1 MQFLRLDH
9 IAYVVDEFE
18 CSLPIFEKALQVP
31 ASSVETVPGQR
42 VDVVFLK
49 SDPFLIEIVRPH
61 VGNRPLQRFLKKRR
75 SPCLHHVAFSVSDLI
90 TTIRYLEKENYKF
103 IQTTPQTGSSGREI
117 CFLEPSCTNGVLIE
131 LCKLPDVKL
140 IRNSAMIN
148 VIE

>member
-9 IAYVVDEFE
+9 IAYAVEEFE
-18 CSLPIFEKALQVP
+18 CSLPLFEKTLQVP
-31 ASSVETVPGQR
+31 ASSIETIPGQG

-49 SDPFLIEIVRPH
+49 SDRFLIEIVRPH
-61 VGNRPLQRFLKKRR
+61 VGNRSLQRFLKKRR
-75 SPCLHHVAFSVSDLI
+75 SPCLHHVAFSVRDLV
-90 TTIRYLEKENYKF
+90 TTIRHLEKANYKF
-103 IQTTPQTGSSGREI
+103 IQSTPQTGSSGRKI

-140 IRNSAMIN
+140 FRNSDMIN